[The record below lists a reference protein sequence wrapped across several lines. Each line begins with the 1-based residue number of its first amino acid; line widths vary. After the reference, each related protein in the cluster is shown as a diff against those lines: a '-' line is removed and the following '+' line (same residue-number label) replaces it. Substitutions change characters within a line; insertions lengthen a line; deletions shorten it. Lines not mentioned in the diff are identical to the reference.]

1 MTMKE
6 VSERYHISTKMLKE
20 YESWGLCDAV
30 KKTAGTWPYDDL
42 DIQRLSMIMT
52 LKDIGFNKNEVE
64 AYMRLESEGERT
76 RPNRLRMLE
85 QRRGKT
91 LDEIHLKE
99 KQIAYMDY
107 LRHEMKKDKD
117 NV

>member
-6 VSERYHISTKMLKE
+6 VSERYHIPIKMLKE

-30 KKTAGTWPYDDL
+30 KKTAGTWPYDDS

-64 AYMRLESEGERT
+64 AYMRLESEGEHT
-76 RPNRLRMLE
+76 RPDRLRMLE

-107 LRHEMKKDKD
+107 LRHEMKKDKV
-117 NV
+117 NT